1 MFVLKKND
9 ITSFPFHEC
18 VSLDGEELNNWGTMR
33 LLKAF
38 SDWMWPQILAYYG
51 NFSVSKNSE
60 GLYDPKL
67 LLKNNIKTEWDK
79 GVWKAVNRM
88 NRSCMVR
95 KQSDPSSAQYSALV
109 PIILSALKKSKGIAY
124 SAWAKEGIH
133 LTMSTDL
140 YEAVS
145 YTDYPNLSTNEL
157 LEIRQTG
164 LLYRSG
170 DKVGTYRNP
179 VSTTTLSGIKDT
191 GLGDCPKYGVNMLT
205 QTWVCHPIVRNEY
218 MILDPKDWDRVPE
231 PLVDIQVIAEEK
243 KKKVAKTEAEDVPW
257 A

>member
-18 VSLDGEELNNWGTMR
+18 VPLEGDELNAWGTSR

-38 SDWMWPQILAYYG
+38 SDWMMPQIVAYYG
-51 NFSVSKNSE
+51 SFSVSKNAE

-67 LLKNNIKTEWDK
+67 LLKNNLKTEWDK
-79 GVWKAVNRM
+79 GVWKAIHRM

-95 KQSDPSSAQYSALV
+95 KQSDPASSEYSALV
-109 PIILSALKKSKGIAY
+109 PIILSALKKSKGIPY
-124 SAWAKEGIH
+124 SAWAKEGIN

-145 YTDYPNLSTNEL
+145 YTDYPNLSTAEL
-157 LEIRQTG
+157 LDIRQAG

-179 VSTTTLSGIKDT
+179 VPTTTLSGIKDT
-191 GLGDCPKYGVNMLT
+191 PLGDCPKYGVNMLT
-205 QTWVCHPIVRNEY
+205 QTWVCHPTVRNKY
-218 MILDPKDWDRVPE
+218 MILDPLNWDNMPE
-231 PLVDIQVIAEEK
+231 PIVEILVVKEENK
-243 KKKVAKTEAEDVPW
+243 KKIAKTDEVPW
-257 A
+257 S